1 VPPHPFTGIP
11 KSVAAALAVCT
22 RFGRT
27 GFALS
32 FWRFPDKPDA
42 RRSREAALAAQA
54 EGKIDDPANL
64 AASRVWLF
72 HGQKDAGVPRA
83 TIAEMASFYRMMG
96 VPAGNIAE
104 EEGPDAEHGMPV
116 KARPPA
122 PTGPH
127 CAPHDPSF
135 LVSCDYGAA
144 ELLLR
149 HLYPGAA
156 AAAGAAAGRIVGFD
170 QTEFFDGEPRTSLN
184 AVGYLYVPAACENG
198 APAAVACRLHVA
210 CAEHGMPVK
219 AQPPAPTGGHC
230 ALHDPAF
237 LTTVACNTSTRSTTA
252 SSATPATTPSPTRT
266 TSSCSIGRRRGGGAD
281 RPLRPDRQSGRLL
294 GLVGTSGISLR
305 PPGTARMPPEMRSR
319 TIAPQRFCGRCAES
333 PRSRNPRY

>member
-1 VPPHPFTGIP
+1 MSPRAAAPVAGIP

-42 RRSREAALAAQA
+42 GRSREAALAAQA

-72 HGQKDAGVPRA
+72 RGQKDAGVPRA

-116 KARPPA
+116 KAQPPA

-127 CAPHDPSF
+127 CA
-135 LVSCDYGAA
+135 
-144 ELLLR
+144 LR
-149 HLYPGAA
+149 PFG
-156 AAAGAAAGRIVGFD
+156 
-170 QTEFFDGEPRTSLN
+170 
-184 AVGYLYVPAACENG
+184 
-198 APAAVACRLHVA
+198 
-210 CAEHGMPVK
+210 PV
-219 AQPPAPTGGHC
+219 
-230 ALHDPAF
+230 L
-237 LTTVACNTSTRSTTA
+237 SYSR
-252 SSATPATTPSPTRT
+252 R
-266 TSSCSIGRRRGGGAD
+266 GRRSNTR
-281 RPLRPDRQSGRLL
+281 LRW
-294 GLVGTSGISLR
+294 
-305 PPGTARMPPEMRSR
+305 
-319 TIAPQRFCGRCAES
+319 
-333 PRSRNPRY
+333 